1 MNRRENETF
10 EMVTRTGEFLTTN
23 VDRFPKASAAT
34 EIAAALE
41 AGVKTLNDEAR
52 NIASAEIAL
61 RSSGSVRS
69 TAREN
74 LIIMLGHVS
83 TIGEALNSTKFSLP
97 ARRSDRT
104 LIDTGRAFAVEAE
117 PLAEEFA
124 KHGISIKA
132 IRAAVNAL
140 EEAIRSGANARA
152 ARKAGR
158 EKWTATLEEALL
170 NAKRLDVLVETTI
183 TDPGPLAAYVAA
195 RTVRHVGGRKATENS
210 ATEATPPSA
219 ATPAPVTAQATAA

>member
-1 MNRRENETF
+1 MNRKENETF
-10 EMVTRTGEFLTTN
+10 EMVTRTGEFAITS
-23 VDRFPKASAAT
+23 VDLFPKTSAAT

-41 AGVKTLNDEAR
+41 AGAKPLGQEAR

-74 LIIMLGHVS
+74 LNITLGHVS
-83 TIGEALNSTKFSLP
+83 TIGEALNSTRFSLP

-117 PLAEEFA
+117 PLTEEFA
-124 KHGISIKA
+124 KHGIKIEA
-132 IRAAVNAL
+132 ITAAVNAL

-158 EKWTATLEEALL
+158 EKWTSTLEEALM

-183 TDPGPLAAYVAA
+183 TDPGTLAAYAAA
-195 RTVRHVGGRKATENS
+195 RTVRRVGGRKTAETKT
-210 ATEATPPSA
+210 TEATPPSTTASAPIA
-219 ATPAPVTAQATAA
+219 ATATAA